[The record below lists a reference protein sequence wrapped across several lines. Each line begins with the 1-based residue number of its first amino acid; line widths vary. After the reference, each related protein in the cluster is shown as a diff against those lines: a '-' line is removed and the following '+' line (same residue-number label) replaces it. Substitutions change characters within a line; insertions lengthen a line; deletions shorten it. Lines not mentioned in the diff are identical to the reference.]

1 MKTVKIDLVIERQE
15 KELWGRVTY
24 NDNLITDNAS
34 TVADLETK
42 IKKLLE
48 DFEGVDPNTVVF
60 TYSYDIFALFAHFDF
75 LKISNVAKHAG
86 MNPTLL
92 RQYVSGVKNPSASQ
106 AKRIEETLHQLADEI
121 KNAVLVVN

>member
-1 MKTVKIDLVIERQE
+1 M
-15 KELWGRVTY
+15 
-24 NDNLITDNAS
+24 
-34 TVADLETK
+34 
-42 IKKLLE
+42 
-48 DFEGVDPNTVVF
+48 
-60 TYSYDIFALFAHFDF
+60 
-75 LKISNVAKHAG
+75 AKHAG